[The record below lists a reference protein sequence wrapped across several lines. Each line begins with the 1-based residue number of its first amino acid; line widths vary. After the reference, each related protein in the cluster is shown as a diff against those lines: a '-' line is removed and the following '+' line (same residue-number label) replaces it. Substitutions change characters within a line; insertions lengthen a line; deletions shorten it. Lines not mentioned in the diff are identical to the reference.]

1 MEYKDLKDQACRYVD
16 ELKPVIYG
24 IAESL
29 HDHPEQKSVAWQ
41 ISFRSPWVSCQIPD

>member
-29 HDHPEQKSVAWQ
+29 HDHPETGMNEVFGSASLK
-41 ISFRSPWVSCQIPD
+41 